1 MGIFDF
7 LGKKSL
13 KKKSSR
19 DIVEQ
24 KGVKEHLEEI
34 SKRKLT
40 LYSRSGYGTL
50 IPLRVEEF
58 DGKHLKLRSHG
69 SYVPGKVKE
78 NIVFEYEKGGW
89 RYRMECEVKEIY
101 EEKGI
106 LVVKAPKCIR
116 DNERRRVKRSLIP
129 PRKREYVKCLSGLG
143 GGIGISGPL
152 RDISEL
158 GFCMYI
164 EKMVD
169 LAKSREIRVSMNL
182 LEKGKEFPIV
192 RFKVPGSKEVEGSS
206 KIVYIKREGSGIR
219 VGMEFKKLTGVA
231 EKVIKNYKKSY

>member
-13 KKKSSR
+13 KKKSRR
-19 DIVEQ
+19 DIVDPKE
-24 KGVKEHLEEI
+24 VKEHLEEL
-34 SKRKLT
+34 SKRKIT
-40 LYSRSGYGTL
+40 LYSKSDYGTL
-50 IPLRVEEF
+50 IPLRVEGF
-58 DGKHLKLRSHG
+58 DGKHLKLKSHG

-89 RYRMECEVKEIY
+89 RYRMECEVKEID

-106 LVVKAPKCIR
+106 LIVKTPKCIR
-116 DNERRRVKRSLIP
+116 DNERRRVRRSLIP
-129 PRKREYVKCLSGLG
+129 PREREYVKCLSGLG

-182 LEKGKEFPIV
+182 LKEGKEFPIV
-192 RFKVPGSKEVEGSS
+192 RFKVPGSKEVEGGSR
-206 KIVYIKREGSGIR
+206 IVYIKREGSGIR
-219 VGMEFKKLTGVA
+219 VGMEFKRLSA
-231 EKVIKNYKKSY
+231 PAKKSIDIYKRNH